1 LNDIYFTTNIDNH
14 ELDTEITRSRK
25 LSFDSNRRWCPGL
38 SRKIVGP
45 DGLVIC
51 QCDGTSMAVRL
62 CLSSHGGD
70 KAINN
75 CRGPEAEKVGR
86 HYEYSQA
93 CALDGVA
100 RIGEIIEKAMRE

>member
-1 LNDIYFTTNIDNH
+1 
-14 ELDTEITRSRK
+14 
-25 LSFDSNRRWCPGL
+25 
-38 SRKIVGP
+38 
-45 DGLVIC
+45 
-51 QCDGTSMAVRL
+51 MAVRL